1 MSRAPIQVLVIPFLK
16 NENGEYEYAV
26 FRRSDEHYWQF
37 IAGGAE
43 DDESPLEAA
52 ERETFEEAG
61 IYDNCKFYQ
70 LESFSTIPVTGVT
83 GERGFIWGED
93 VYVLPQYCFA
103 LELFN
108 REIVLS
114 DEHTNYKW
122 TDFNDAY
129 ELVKWQSNK
138 NALWEL
144 NHKLYANKL
153 VK

>member
-1 MSRAPIQVLVIPFLK
+1 MARAPVQVLVIPYFK
-16 NENGEYEYAV
+16 NESGRYEYAV

-43 DDESPLEAA
+43 NGETPLQAA
-52 ERETFEEAG
+52 ERETCEEAG
-61 IYDNCKFYQ
+61 IKDNCNFYK

-83 GERGFIWGED
+83 GKRGFIWGED

-103 LELFN
+103 LELFSKD
-108 REIVLS
+108 ISLS
-114 DEHTNYKW
+114 AEHTDFKW
-122 TDFNDAY
+122 TDFDDAY
-129 ELVKWQSNK
+129 ELLKWQSNK

-144 NHKLYANKL
+144 NHKLHANKL